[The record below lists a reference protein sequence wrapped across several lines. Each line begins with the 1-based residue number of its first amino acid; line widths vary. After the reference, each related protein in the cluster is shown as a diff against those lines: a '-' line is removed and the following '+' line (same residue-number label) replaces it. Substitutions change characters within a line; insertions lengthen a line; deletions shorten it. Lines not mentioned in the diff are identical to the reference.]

1 MPKLTIDIEA
11 RLAAFQDSLDEVRR
25 STEQMATGLQA
36 KFAGI
41 TTAIAGLGAALAGAK
56 FTMLIT
62 DAIDA
67 ADQLNKLSQKVGVT
81 VEALSELQYAGKL
94 ADVGTEALGTGL
106 KKLAVNLQEGAAGS
120 KEAQAVFQAVGISVQ
135 ELGKL
140 SPDQALG
147 RIAEA
152 FSKAA
157 DGAGKTALAV
167 KLFGKSGADLIP
179 LLNQGAGGLRAAADE
194 ARRFGLVVSADTARA
209 AEEFNDNLTRL
220 KSAATG
226 FGTTLANEVLPML
239 GQTAKAMAD
248 AAKSGGVLWGVIRG
262 ISELGKI
269 ALQGGADPSELKA
282 QRDYILSIRG
292 EIAKLQDSVAGK
304 GALGNGLLDRL
315 FYGDGA
321 DKRRKLAELQITLRD
336 AERAFKNMQNR
347 PAPEG
352 PQAQIGLQGATGGGG
367 GGGAPRDGTQRIAAL
382 GAQMV
387 LDQLNDLEK
396 QARRIMAE
404 AEQARKE
411 TEAEIERGIQLG
423 PMEAERQMLA
433 AQQRLQ
439 SLMGQT
445 KGGQRQAVY
454 DDLKFLNEAFDTG
467 KISADQLGES
477 YVVLRERLEQ
487 IDKGV
492 KDTTPG
498 FQIFA
503 DDAIS
508 QMREIENAIRRVGST
523 VTEELVAAFQK
534 GRLDVS
540 KIISAILTDL
550 ARLQIQRAIT
560 TPLFNALGGLFGA
573 GVGAKAS
580 TPTPA
585 GTPFAN
591 PLPGKAIGGPVA
603 ASAAYLVGERGPEIF
618 IPNGAGRIVPNAGG
632 GGSTIVLNIN
642 TPTDGA
648 VIRAAVLQ
656 GAALA
661 QSQIARAGRIGA
673 MS

>member
-1 MPKLTIDIEA
+1 VPKLTIDIEA
-11 RLAAFQDSLDEVRR
+11 RLAAFQDSLDQVKR

-41 TTAIAGLGAALAGAK
+41 TTAIAGLGTALAGAK
-56 FTMLIT
+56 FTGLVR

-106 KKLAVNLQEGAAGS
+106 RKLAVNLQEGAAGS
-120 KEAQAVFQAVGISVQ
+120 KEAQQVFQAVGIAVQ
-135 ELGKL
+135 DLGKL

-147 RIAEA
+147 RIADA
-152 FSKAA
+152 FANAA
-157 DGAGKTALAV
+157 DGAGKTAIAV

-179 LLNQGAGGLRAAADE
+179 LLNQGAAGLREAGDE
-194 ARRFGLVVSADTARA
+194 ARRFGLVISADTARA
-209 AEEFNDNLTRL
+209 AEAFNDNLTRL
-220 KSAATG
+220 GSV
-226 FGTTLANEVLPML
+226 TTAFANDLAERVLPTLKRFTDELVAGQRVFGSL
-239 GQTAKAMAD
+239 GSALFTIATTNPFASTAENIRSARQDIERLTAQLQRIP
-248 AAKSGGVLWGVIRG
+248 ASGYRLR
-262 ISELGKI
+262 E
-269 ALQGGADPSELKA
+269 
-282 QRDYILSIRG
+282 
-292 EIAKLQDSVAGK
+292 SVAGDLADAK
-304 GALGNGLLDRL
+304 QRL
-315 FYGDGA
+315 EYYKEIQRMRIAPVD
-321 DKRRKLAELQITLRD
+321 DSMRD
-336 AERAFKNMQNR
+336 ARDLALR
-347 PAPEG
+347 GRDAPKG
-352 PQAQIGLQGATGGGG
+352 QLSLPRGAGGGG
-367 GGGAPRDGTQRIAAL
+367 GGGARDGTQRIANL

-411 TEAEIERGIQLG
+411 TEAEIERGIQVG
-423 PMEAERQMLA
+423 PIEAERQMLA
-433 AQQRLQ
+433 AQQRLK

-445 KGGQRQAVY
+445 KSGQRNAVY
-454 DDLKFLNEAFDTG
+454 EDLKILNEAFDNS
-467 KISADQLGES
+467 KLSADELGEA

-498 FQIFA
+498 FKIFA
-503 DDAIS
+503 DDAIT

-550 ARLQIQRAIT
+550 ARLQIQRSIT

-573 GVGAKAS
+573 GGTKGS

-591 PLPGKAIGGPVA
+591 PLPGRAIGGPVA
-603 ASAAYLVGERGPEIF
+603 ANAAYVVGERGREIF
-618 IPNGAGRIVPNAGG
+618 IPNTAGRIVPNAGG

>member
-11 RLAAFQDSLDEVRR
+11 RLAAFQDSLDQVKR
-25 STEQMATGLQA
+25 STEQMAAGLQA

-41 TTAIAGLGAALAGAK
+41 TTAIAGLGTALAGAK
-56 FTMLIT
+56 FTGLVR

-106 KKLAVNLQEGAAGS
+106 RKLAVNLQEGAAGS
-120 KEAQAVFQAVGISVQ
+120 KEAQQVFQAVGIAVQ
-135 ELGKL
+135 DLGKL

-147 RIAEA
+147 RIADA
-152 FSKAA
+152 FANAA
-157 DGAGKTALAV
+157 DGAGKTAIAV

-179 LLNQGAGGLRAAADE
+179 LLNQGAAGLREAGDE
-194 ARRFGLVVSADTARA
+194 ARRFGLVISADTARA
-209 AEEFNDNLTRL
+209 AEAFNDNLTRL
-220 KSAATG
+220 GSV
-226 FGTTLANEVLPML
+226 TTAFANDLAERVLPTLKRFTDELVAGQRVFGSL
-239 GQTAKAMAD
+239 GSALFTIATTNPFASTAENIRSARQDIERLTAQLQRIP
-248 AAKSGGVLWGVIRG
+248 ASGYRLR
-262 ISELGKI
+262 E
-269 ALQGGADPSELKA
+269 
-282 QRDYILSIRG
+282 
-292 EIAKLQDSVAGK
+292 SVAGDLADAK
-304 GALGNGLLDRL
+304 QRL
-315 FYGDGA
+315 EYYKEIQRMRIAPVD
-321 DKRRKLAELQITLRD
+321 DSMRD
-336 AERAFKNMQNR
+336 ARDLALR
-347 PAPEG
+347 GRDAPKG
-352 PQAQIGLQGATGGGG
+352 QLSLPGAAGGG

-411 TEAEIERGIQLG
+411 TEAEIERGIQVG
-423 PMEAERQMLA
+423 PMQAERQMLA

-439 SLMGQT
+439 SLMSQT
-445 KGGQRQAVY
+445 KSGQRNAVY
-454 DDLKFLNEAFDTG
+454 DDLKFLNEAFDNS
-467 KISADQLGES
+467 KLSADELGEA

-498 FQIFA
+498 FKIFA
-503 DDAIS
+503 DDAIT

-550 ARLQIQRAIT
+550 ARLQIQRSIT

-573 GVGAKAS
+573 GGGAKG
-580 TPTPA
+580 TPTPTAA
-585 GTPFAN
+585 GTPFGN
-591 PLPGKAIGGPVA
+591 PLPGRAIGGPVA

>member
-1 MPKLTIDIEA
+1 VPKLTIDIEA
-11 RLAAFQDSLDEVRR
+11 RLAAFQDSLDQVKR

-41 TTAIAGLGAALAGAK
+41 TTAIAGLGTALAGAK
-56 FTMLIT
+56 FTGLVR

-106 KKLAVNLQEGAAGS
+106 RKLAVNLQEGAAGS
-120 KEAQAVFQAVGISVQ
+120 KEAQQVFQAVGIAVQ
-135 ELGKL
+135 DLGKL

-147 RIAEA
+147 RIADA
-152 FSKAA
+152 FANAA
-157 DGAGKTALAV
+157 DGAGKTAIAV

-179 LLNQGAGGLRAAADE
+179 LLNQGAAGLREAGDE
-194 ARRFGLVVSADTARA
+194 ARRFGLVISADTARA
-209 AEEFNDNLTRL
+209 AEAFNDNLTRL
-220 KSAATG
+220 GSV
-226 FGTTLANEVLPML
+226 TTAFANDLAERVLPTLKRFTDELVAGQRVFGSL
-239 GQTAKAMAD
+239 GSALFTIATTNPFASTAENIRSARQDIERLTAQLQRIP
-248 AAKSGGVLWGVIRG
+248 ASGYRLR
-262 ISELGKI
+262 E
-269 ALQGGADPSELKA
+269 
-282 QRDYILSIRG
+282 
-292 EIAKLQDSVAGK
+292 SVAGDLADAK
-304 GALGNGLLDRL
+304 QRL
-315 FYGDGA
+315 EYYKEIQRMRIAPVD
-321 DKRRKLAELQITLRD
+321 DSMRD
-336 AERAFKNMQNR
+336 ARDLALR
-347 PAPEG
+347 GRDAPKG
-352 PQAQIGLQGATGGGG
+352 QLSLPGAAGGGG
-367 GGGAPRDGTQRIAAL
+367 GGSARDGTQRIAAL

-411 TEAEIERGIQLG
+411 TEAEIERGIQVG
-423 PMEAERQMLA
+423 PIEAERQMLA

-439 SLMGQT
+439 SLMSQT
-445 KGGQRQAVY
+445 KSGQRNAVY
-454 DDLKFLNEAFDTG
+454 DDLKFLNEAFDNS
-467 KISADQLGES
+467 KLSADELGEA

-498 FQIFA
+498 FKIFA
-503 DDAIS
+503 DDAIT

-523 VTEELVAAFQK
+523 VTDELVAAFQK

>member
-11 RLAAFQDSLDEVRR
+11 RLAAFQDSLDQVKR

-41 TTAIAGLGAALAGAK
+41 TTAIAGLGTALAGAK
-56 FTMLIT
+56 FTGLVR

-106 KKLAVNLQEGAAGS
+106 RKLAVNLQEGAAGS
-120 KEAQAVFQAVGISVQ
+120 KEAQQVFQAVGIAVQ
-135 ELGKL
+135 DLGKL

-147 RIAEA
+147 RIADA
-152 FSKAA
+152 FANAA
-157 DGAGKTALAV
+157 DGAGKTAIAV

-179 LLNQGAGGLRAAADE
+179 LLNQGAAGLREAGDE
-194 ARRFGLVVSADTARA
+194 ARRFGLVISADTARA
-209 AEEFNDNLTRL
+209 AEAFNDNLTRL
-220 KSAATG
+220 GSV
-226 FGTTLANEVLPML
+226 TTAFANDLAERVLPTLKRFTDELVAGQRVFGSL
-239 GQTAKAMAD
+239 GSALFTIATTNPFASTAENIRNARQDIERLTAQLQRIP
-248 AAKSGGVLWGVIRG
+248 ASGYRLR
-262 ISELGKI
+262 E
-269 ALQGGADPSELKA
+269 
-282 QRDYILSIRG
+282 
-292 EIAKLQDSVAGK
+292 SVAGDLADAK
-304 GALGNGLLDRL
+304 QRL
-315 FYGDGA
+315 EYFKEIQRMRIAPVD
-321 DKRRKLAELQITLRD
+321 DSMRD
-336 AERAFKNMQNR
+336 ARDLALRGRE
-347 PAPEG
+347 APKG
-352 PQAQIGLQGATGGGG
+352 QLSLPGAAGGGG
-367 GGGAPRDGTQRIAAL
+367 GSGARDGTQRIANL

-404 AEQARKE
+404 AEQARAA
-411 TEAEIERGIQLG
+411 TEAEIERGIQVG
-423 PMEAERQMLA
+423 PIEAERQMLA
-433 AQQRLQ
+433 AQQRLK
-439 SLMGQT
+439 SLMSQT
-445 KGGQRQAVY
+445 KSGQRNEVY
-454 DDLKFLNEAFDTG
+454 DDLKFLNEAFDNN
-467 KISADQLGES
+467 KLSADELS
-477 YVVLRERLEQ
+477 AAYAVLRDRLEQ

-498 FQIFA
+498 FKIFA

-550 ARLQIQRAIT
+550 ARLQIQRSIT

-573 GVGAKAS
+573 GGGAKGTP

-585 GTPFAN
+585 GTPFGN
-591 PLPGKAIGGPVA
+591 PLPGRAIGGPVA
-603 ASAAYLVGERGPEIF
+603 ANAAYLVGERGPEIF